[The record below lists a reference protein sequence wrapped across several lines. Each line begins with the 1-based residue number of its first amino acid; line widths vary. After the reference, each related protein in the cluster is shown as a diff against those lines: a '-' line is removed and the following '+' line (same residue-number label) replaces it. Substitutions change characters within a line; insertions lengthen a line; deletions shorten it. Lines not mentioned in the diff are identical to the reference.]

1 MALSLGKSNRLGYRT
16 PVPESTGA
24 QPRVVVYSRHD
35 CCLCDEALAEIE
47 KARAELEFDVRIVD
61 VDGDPAL
68 VERYGHEVPVVEV
81 DGRKAFKFRVTS
93 RELVRRL
100 QRRRWW

>member
-1 MALSLGKSNRLGYRT
+1 MSLGKSNRLGYRT
-16 PVPESTGA
+16 PVSESTGA
-24 QPRVVVYSRHD
+24 EPRVVVYSRED

-47 KARAELEFDVRIVD
+47 KARGEVDFAVQIVD
-61 VDGDPAL
+61 IDGDPAL
-68 VERYGHEVPVVEV
+68 VARYGHEVPVVEV

-100 QRRRWW
+100 KRSRWW